1 MFNLDRTIA
10 KDYIKVMKQESFQTL
25 LKISQTINT
34 ILNYDELLEKIMDL
48 AIENLNAERG
58 VILIKD
64 KKGTIPVVARELSQ
78 KDLDDLTQISSSILN
93 QVLKDQKPLLIHN
106 AQDTDFKSAQS
117 VMLHSIQSVMC
128 VPLVSRDKLMG
139 AIYVDSRSHKGVF
152 TADDLEF
159 LTAFSHQAAIA
170 LENARLNSLLIDEN
184 KYLKT
189 ELVKTSQFENI
200 IGHSAQ
206 MLKVFEIMRKVLNSD
221 IPVLIEGETGTG
233 KELVAR
239 ALHYN
244 GARQKGKFV
253 ALYCGSLPDTLIE
266 SELFGYKK
274 GSFTGA
280 VADKKGLFEEADG
293 GTLFLDEI
301 IDVNLTTQ
309 AKLLRVLQEGEFRRI
324 GETINRKAD
333 VRIVSATNRNLADAV
348 KESEFRE
355 DLFYRIQGLTIE
367 LPPLRN
373 RGDDVI
379 VLANHFLIHYA
390 KKENKPIKGFDPK
403 STELLLNYSW
413 PGNVR
418 ELENAVAR
426 ACALA
431 THNHIT
437 IEDLGIK
444 PETKIFGMGLKDEV
458 SQKEREYILG
468 ILEEV
473 GGNRTKAAEK
483 LGISRRTL
491 QYKLKKLEIED

>member
-1 MFNLDRTIA
+1 
-10 KDYIKVMKQESFQTL
+10 MKQESFQTL

-34 ILNYDELLEKIMDL
+34 ILDYNELLERIMDL

-64 KKGTIPVVARELSQ
+64 KKGITPVVARELSQ

-93 QVLKDQKPLLIHN
+93 QVLQEQKPLLIHN

-117 VMLHSIQSVMC
+117 VILHSIQSVMC
-128 VPLVSRDKLMG
+128 VPLISRDKLMG
-139 AIYVDSRSHKGVF
+139 AIYVDSRSRKGVF
-152 TADDLEF
+152 TEDDLDF
-159 LTAFSHQAAIA
+159 LNAFSHQAAIA
-170 LENARLNSLLIDEN
+170 MENARLTSLLVDEN

-206 MLKVFEIMRKVLNSD
+206 MVKVFDLMRKVLNSD

-280 VADKKGLFEEADG
+280 VADKKGLFEEADA

-301 IDVNLTTQ
+301 IDVNLATQ

-324 GETINRKAD
+324 GETISRKAD
-333 VRIVSATNRNLADAV
+333 VRIISATNRNLADAV
-348 KESEFRE
+348 KDGKFRE
-355 DLFYRIQGLTIE
+355 DLFYRIQGVTIS
-367 LPPLRN
+367 LPPLCI
-373 RGDDVI
+373 RGDDI
-379 VLANHFLIHYA
+379 MVLANHFLNHYTQ
-390 KKENKPIKGFDPK
+390 KENKPIKGFSRESID
-403 STELLLNYSW
+403 LLLNHNW

-431 THNHIT
+431 TNEQIT
-437 IEDLGIK
+437 NDDLGIK
-444 PETKIFGMGLKDEV
+444 QQAIMHGGLKNEIL
-458 SQKEREYILG
+458 QKEKEYILG

-483 LGISRRTL
+483 LGVSRRTL
-491 QYKLKKLEIED
+491 QYKLKKLGIED